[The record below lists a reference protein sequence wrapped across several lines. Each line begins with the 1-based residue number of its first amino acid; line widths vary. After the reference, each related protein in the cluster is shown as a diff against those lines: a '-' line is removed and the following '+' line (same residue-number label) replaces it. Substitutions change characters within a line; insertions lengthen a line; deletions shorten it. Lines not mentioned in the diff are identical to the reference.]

1 VRFKV
6 PLDAREGNWVKISI
20 PDTLTFNGGYVDTA
34 GFLTLQG
41 LFTAHVTGNFVTLGA
56 SLATGSSGVVNKLLA
71 LPVFCIVVL
80 LVRLASV
87 RPVHSLTM
95 SLNALIGVQVCL
107 LAMAAA
113 LAARLGP
120 FTNADSVSGIATGMT
135 LVAGMA
141 VQNAIHRVFF
151 SRSPPT
157 TLMTGSTTQIMMDIG
172 ELLRGELR
180 PEVRSA
186 TWARCTGL
194 VRSVCIFALG
204 CGASAIIYA
213 RLGTTV
219 LIAPPVIAALA
230 LLPPLRR
237 PREPSATPTTL
248 PRA

>member
-1 VRFKV
+1 M
-6 PLDAREGNWVKISI
+6 KISI

-34 GFLTLQG
+34 GFLALQG

-56 SLATGSSGVVNKLLA
+56 SLASGSSGVVNKLLA
-71 LPVFCIVVL
+71 LPVFCVVVL

-87 RPVHSLTM
+87 RPVHSVTTT
-95 SLNALIGVQVCL
+95 LNALIGVKVCL
-107 LAMAAA
+107 LAVAAV
-113 LAARLGP
+113 LATWLGP
-120 FTNADSVSGIATGMT
+120 FRNADSVSGIATGMT

-151 SRSPPT
+151 PKSPPT

-180 PEVRSA
+180 SDVRSA
-186 TWARCTGL
+186 TWTHCTGL
-194 VRSVCIFALG
+194 AKSVGIFALG
-204 CGASAIIYA
+204 CGAAALIYA
-213 RLGTTV
+213 RIGTAV

-230 LLPPLRR
+230 FLPALRR
-237 PREPSATPTTL
+237 TREPLATPTTS